1 MAQQC
6 SKALEQF
13 SEEILDTI
21 ATDMTTTL
29 GKYAVGWGVKREGFN
44 LNFCMVRMCSA

>member
-21 ATDMTTTL
+21 ATDMTTTM
-29 GKYAVGWGVKREGFN
+29 GKCAETLPESKSWQ
-44 LNFCMVRMCSA
+44 L